1 VALVLAV
8 FMTSSTTTRRVDHAR
23 QREVAAA
30 IPAHLWSLEIAA
42 AEQQQRVLNVRA
54 LGRAIP
60 VRLTAKPRPEPPAT
74 RTLQPGQSVST
85 SEEQRDRVKLADGT
99 QVLLNA
105 TTTLVWTSE
114 DTLQLIQGSVFLDR
128 TSAATMATG
137 SPSAGT
143 TRPRLQVA
151 GRILHLDD
159 ARAVLVQAEDTA
171 SVTSLQGSV
180 QVDGFDE
187 PVVSGTQVRW
197 AISDDQASALSSV
210 GRLNEARRLLEQVTG
225 GSWQPRFAATI
236 EQAKQELAGL

>member
-1 VALVLAV
+1 
-8 FMTSSTTTRRVDHAR
+8 
-23 QREVAAA
+23 
-30 IPAHLWSLEIAA
+30 
-42 AEQQQRVLNVRA
+42 
-54 LGRAIP
+54 
-60 VRLTAKPRPEPPAT
+60 
-74 RTLQPGQSVST
+74 
-85 SEEQRDRVKLADGT
+85 
-99 QVLLNA
+99 
-105 TTTLVWTSE
+105 VWTSE